1 MRLIQ
6 AVIPEGKKEAII
18 NLLRERGIDYVV
30 SPETSQRKYSD
41 VLFFPI
47 PKEGVEEVLDEL
59 RDEGLEKNGFT
70 VVTKAEAIVA
80 EEFEKLKERYEE
92 SEETDE
98 SKLARQEL
106 KTSAKNLVPPSPT
119 YYLLLIAA
127 SIIATAGILMDNA
140 AVVVGSMV
148 IAPLIGPAM
157 SSCVGTVINDEEL
170 FLQATKKQVLGVLL
184 AIASS
189 IAFTRLALAVLLP
202 GNLDLLSLN
211 QITNQLNP
219 GFLSLV
225 VALGSGLAGAFSLTA
240 GVNSALVGVM
250 ISVALLPPAAAAGIG
265 ISIANV
271 QIAGGASILL
281 LINMVSINLAGTF
294 TLWFQGYE
302 PGRWYEQ
309 EGAEKVTKSR
319 LFVLIVLLL
328 VVATFL
334 ALVTYQMRNNAQ
346 MIGQLRTTAEERAAE
361 AGAEVTSFRVEKSGL
376 FFEKIEAATVRLR
389 SDTYP
394 ANLGKE
400 LKRALEEVLGRS
412 LELDI
417 SYLKVVKT

>member
-6 AVIPEGKKEAII
+6 AVIPEGKKEVII
-18 NLLRERGIDYVV
+18 DLLKERGIDYVI

-41 VLFFPI
+41 VLFFPL

-59 RDEGLEKNGFT
+59 RDAGLEKNGFT

-80 EEFEKLKERYEE
+80 EEFEELQERYEE

-106 KTSAKNLVPPSPT
+106 KTSAENLAPPSPT

-140 AVVVGSMV
+140 AIVVGSMV

-157 SSCVGTVINDEEL
+157 SSCVGTVINDEEM
-170 FLQATKKQVLGVLL
+170 FYQATRKQVLGVLL
-184 AIASS
+184 TIASS

-202 GNLDLLSLN
+202 ANLDLLSLN

-271 QIAGGASILL
+271 QIAAGASLL
-281 LINMVSINLAGTF
+281 LVINLVSINLAGTF

-302 PGRWYEQ
+302 PGKWYEQ
-309 EGAEKVTKSR
+309 EGAKQVTKSR
-319 LFVLIVLLL
+319 LFILIALI
-328 VVATFL
+328 L
-334 ALVTYQMRNNAQ
+334 AV
-346 MIGQLRTTAEERAAE
+346 
-361 AGAEVTSFRVEKSGL
+361 
-376 FFEKIEAATVRLR
+376 
-389 SDTYP
+389 
-394 ANLGKE
+394 
-400 LKRALEEVLGRS
+400 
-412 LELDI
+412 
-417 SYLKVVKT
+417 